1 MGGAPSDRVR
11 AGEFLDSFS
20 AHIDDGAGSERSLG
34 EAVTTTLLCVDDSK
48 TMRKVLEIAFAG
60 EDYRT
65 LLAESAD
72 DALGKLRADRPAVAV
87 VDANLGAQSGYD
99 LCQEIKRQA
108 PGVGVLILSS
118 KQQPYDKARGASV
131 GADDFIDKPF
141 DTQQLIDKV
150 AAVARKAT
158 EAPAPAAAAARP
170 MAPAAAPAPA
180 AAAASMAARQR
191 SSTLSYGTQSQVPAT
206 APQAHAPAPA
216 AAHAG
221 ISPRTPT
228 FTGAQAQAAVHAPAP
243 VVQAPAPTPEPP
255 PAAPIAPTPVTGT
268 PLHSRPAATP
278 AVAPAPVAAA
288 VAGDG
293 QFAEKLG
300 GLGLSPDQVQA
311 VLALSRDVVE
321 KVVWEVV
328 PVLAETMIKEEI
340 KRLTAE

>member
-1 MGGAPSDRVR
+1 MGGAASNRVR

-65 LLAESAD
+65 LLAENAD
-72 DALGKLRADRPAVAV
+72 DALGKLRADRPSVAV

-150 AAVARKAT
+150 AAV
-158 EAPAPAAAAARP
+158 
-170 MAPAAAPAPA
+170 
-180 AAAASMAARQR
+180 
-191 SSTLSYGTQSQVPAT
+191 
-206 APQAHAPAPA
+206 
-216 AAHAG
+216 
-221 ISPRTPT
+221 TPT
-228 FTGAQAQAAVHAPAP
+228 FTGAQAQAVVHAPAP